1 LAFFRVDRV
10 FPADDRPPIPAAT
23 VVLFLAPPFLAGRTS
38 CGVESAAV
46 GAAGASTKAGYFGG
60 SAGEPAAR
68 LFVARDVRDLRPGDA
83 FLFVGFGFRTGLRIL
98 PEAMPGLIASATTG
112 FGCASPVLV
121 FLGISSSTE
130 IILRVSKAS
139 RIPPVPP
146 ESRETMPEWRCRIN
160 AWFNSLLK

>member
-1 LAFFRVDRV
+1 
-10 FPADDRPPIPAAT
+10 
-23 VVLFLAPPFLAGRTS
+23 
-38 CGVESAAV
+38 
-46 GAAGASTKAGYFGG
+46 
-60 SAGEPAAR
+60 
-68 LFVARDVRDLRPGDA
+68 LRPGDA
-83 FLFVGFGFRTGLRIL
+83 FLFVGLGFRTGLRIL
-98 PEAMPGLIASATTG
+98 PEAMLGVIASATTG

-139 RIPPVPP
+139 SIPPVPP